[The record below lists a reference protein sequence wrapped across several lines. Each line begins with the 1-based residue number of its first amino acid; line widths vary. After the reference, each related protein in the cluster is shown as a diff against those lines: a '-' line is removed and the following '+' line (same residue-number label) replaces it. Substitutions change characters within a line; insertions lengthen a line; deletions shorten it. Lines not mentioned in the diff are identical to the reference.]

1 MQHSRALALSLSFE
15 KWNSATI
22 KKRLSS
28 VLSFRFAEGDLGRSA
43 RPCHQLPDIL
53 PKTAAIEC
61 IELVLAK
68 LGIRLDDKVIN
79 FASRLCHRLP
89 NYRNR

>member
-1 MQHSRALALSLSFE
+1 MRNRRPEGWQNGR
-15 KWNSATI
+15 I
-22 KKRLSS
+22 
-28 VLSFRFAEGDLGRSA
+28 VLPKGDLGRSA